1 LIDKC
6 GFHSIGYDPTTKT
19 LEIAFVSGY
28 LYRYEGVPIDTANGL
43 LGADKMATYFAREIR
58 CQFPYKCV
66 NSRPR
71 TKEIPDAE
79 QKEEDSSVA
88 QATATAQESRNEADH
103 RDRSDSGRGAGKSR
117 AHSKKRRN

>member
-1 LIDKC
+1 MTLTARLIDKC

-88 QATATAQESRNEADH
+88 QAGTTPAPKTRGEAKH
-103 RDRSDSGRGAGKSR
+103 RTRKTRAALDR
-117 AHSKKRRN
+117 